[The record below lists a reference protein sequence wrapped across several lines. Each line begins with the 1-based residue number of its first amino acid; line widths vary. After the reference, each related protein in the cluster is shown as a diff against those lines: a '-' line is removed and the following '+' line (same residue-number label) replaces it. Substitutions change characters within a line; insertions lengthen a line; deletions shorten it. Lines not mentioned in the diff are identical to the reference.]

1 MYFISSLSDVSNKT
15 SEQLYHEL
23 LRLQAEY
30 EISKSAHNKFNE
42 PDSMDLDKNA
52 SIEAETIVNDAK
64 GNRNAS
70 QLILPASRIASA

>member
-1 MYFISSLSDVSNKT
+1 MPMYFISSLSDVSNKT

-70 QLILPASRIASA
+70 